1 MWTLKVHINPEVRIL
16 KVTHEP
22 TERVKVEFT
31 SPRFNGPQLV
41 PLFLTGLF
49 EDSGH
54 VKSPDSDKPAGVMKA
69 EEKQTKHAH
78 LETWITMDL
87 QKLTPL
93 IRKDK
98 LQDLDWNVTDTFTAF

>member
-1 MWTLKVHINPEVRIL
+1 M
-16 KVTHEP
+16 
-22 TERVKVEFT
+22 TERVKVKIT
-31 SPRFNGPQLV
+31 SPQFNGPQLV

-78 LETWITMDL
+78 LETWIPVDL
-87 QKLTPL
+87 QKLSPL
-93 IRKDK
+93 ISKHK
-98 LQDLDWNVTDTFTAF
+98 QEDLDWNLIDTFRTF